1 MHPPV
6 DLLEFEKSGDTLIVR
21 PVANLGEFEFEH
33 IETEVS
39 GLLKLLDDAG
49 IRNVVVDFHRCAY
62 FGSSAVSALIRMARA
77 VRERGGEMVLSNLSK
92 CEREVLDVLHLGDL
106 WTIKCSTMATRT

>member
-6 DLLEFEKSGDTLIVR
+6 DLFEHERLGSTLVVR

-33 IETEVS
+33 IEAEVT
-39 GLLKLLDDAG
+39 GLLKLLDDTD

-62 FGSSAVSALIRMARA
+62 FGSSAVSALICIAHA

-92 CEREVLDVLHLGDL
+92 CEREVLDVLHLGEL
-106 WTIKCSTMATRT
+106 WTIKSSTTSST

>member
-6 DLLEFEKSGDTLIVR
+6 DLLELETSGETLVVR

-33 IETEVS
+33 IETEVTR
-39 GLLKLLDDAG
+39 LLKLLDDAE

-62 FGSSAVSALIRMARA
+62 FGSSAVSALIRIAQT

-92 CEREVLDVLHLGDL
+92 CEREVLDVLHLGEQ
-106 WTIKCSTMATRT
+106 WTIKSSTTAT